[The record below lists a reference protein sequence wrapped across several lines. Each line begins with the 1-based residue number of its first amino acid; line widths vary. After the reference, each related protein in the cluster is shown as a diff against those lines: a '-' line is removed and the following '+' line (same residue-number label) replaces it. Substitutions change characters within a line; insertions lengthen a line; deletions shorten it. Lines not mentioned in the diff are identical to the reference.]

1 MKRIGFIVLTFIFIA
16 TKAFSWGFHGH
27 KMVNRSAVFALPPEM
42 FVFYKKYIDFI
53 TDHSVDPDRRRYS
66 DPEEACR
73 HYIDIDYY
81 EKSLPIDTIPHYW
94 TEAVKIYGKDTLA
107 AHGIVPWHII
117 LMKSRLTEAFRNK
130 DMMAVLRLSADIG
143 HYIADAHVPL
153 HTTHNY
159 NGQFSG
165 QHGIHAFWES
175 RLPEL
180 FSDGYDMV
188 IGQCYYID
196 SLNKHIW
203 QTINDSY
210 ACLDSVLG
218 FEKRLTK
225 IFGDDRKYGF
235 EEKSGRNI
243 KVYAEDFS
251 MAYARMLDDQV
262 ERRLRLSA
270 LMTASIWYTCWFD
283 AGQPVLDGLDA
294 FDPQQ
299 QTLKDIDAEI
309 KQLMLGRQE
318 E

>member
-1 MKRIGFIVLTFIFIA
+1 
-16 TKAFSWGFHGH
+16 
-27 KMVNRSAVFALPPEM
+27 MVNHSAVFALPPEM

-94 TEAVKIYGKDTLA
+94 TEAVKTYGKDTLA

-117 LMKSRLTEAFRNK
+117 LMKNRLTEAFRNK

-165 QHGIHAFWES
+165 QYGIHAFWES

-180 FSDGYDMV
+180 FSGGYDLV

-196 SLNKHIW
+196 SLNKQIW
-203 QTINDSY
+203 QIINDSY

-218 FEKRLTK
+218 FEKKLSK

-251 MAYARMLDDQV
+251 KAYARMLDDQV
-262 ERRLRLSA
+262 ERRLKLSA
-270 LMTASIWYTCWFD
+270 LMTASVWYTCWID

-299 QTLKDIDAEI
+299 QTLKELDLEI